1 MTSTPSGTDS
11 PAPLPKTADVVVIGG
26 GVAGVSTA
34 LFLARRGVSVV
45 LCEKGRIA
53 GEQSSR
59 NWGWIRKMGRDHREL
74 PLMIESARL
83 WEQLAGEM
91 AEDISYRKCGATY
104 LARTPAELQRHVDW
118 LERNADF
125 GLDSALLTENE
136 TDRFLG
142 RNDQQFMGAL
152 HTASDAVAEPAL
164 AVPALAR
171 HAEAQGVRIVE
182 NCAVRT
188 IEHSAGRVSGVITER
203 GRIASTNVVLAGGV
217 WSRGFLE
224 NFGVSFPQ
232 LAIKSSVLR
241 TAPATVPCSGAIG
254 SERVSIR
261 PRKDGGFTVA
271 RSGAAEFQL
280 IPAAFRYFSDYL
292 PMLRERWQ
300 IMKIRAGRQFFGPLG
315 TTRWG
320 ADDIS
325 PFERVRVFDPT
336 PDKTLLED
344 VMKHARELFPQLSG
358 VAPVESWA
366 GMIDVVP
373 DEIPA
378 IGPVAGHDG
387 LTVVTGLS
395 GHGFGIGPGVGLLAA
410 QIVTGETPI
419 VDPAAFS
426 PARFNR
432 EAAA

>member
-1 MTSTPSGTDS
+1 MSLATSRTDGA
-11 PAPLPKTADVVVIGG
+11 APLPDRADVVVIGG

-83 WEQLAGEM
+83 WEQLAGDM
-91 AEDISYRKCGATY
+91 DEDIGYRKCGATY
-104 LARTPAELQRHVDW
+104 LARTRAELERHMGW
-118 LERNADF
+118 LERNAHF
-125 GLDSALLTENE
+125 GLDSKLLTAND

-142 RNDQQFMGAL
+142 RNDQQFLGAL
-152 HTASDAVAEPAL
+152 HTASDAVAEPSL

-171 HAEAQGVRIVE
+171 HARAQGVRILE

-188 IEHSAGRVSGVITER
+188 LEHSAGRVSGVVTEV
-203 GRIASTNVVLAGGV
+203 GRIASSNVVLAGGV

-224 NFGVSFPQ
+224 NIGLSFPQ

-241 TAPATVPCSGAIG
+241 TAPASVPGSGAIG
-254 SERVSIR
+254 SGRVSIR
-261 PRKDGGFTVA
+261 PRRDGGYTVA

-280 IPAAFRYFSDYL
+280 VPAAFRYFPQYL
-292 PMLRERWQ
+292 PILRERWQ

-315 TTRWG
+315 KARWD
-320 ADDIS
+320 AEDIS
-325 PFERVRVFDPT
+325 PFEQVRVLDPT
-336 PDKTLLED
+336 PDKALLAD
-344 VMKHARELFPQLSG
+344 VMAHARDLFPQLAG

-378 IGPVAGHDG
+378 LGPIEGHDG
-387 LTVVTGLS
+387 LTVATGLS

-410 QIVTGETPI
+410 QMITGETPI
-419 VDPAAFS
+419 VDPTAFS
-426 PARFNR
+426 PIRFNR
-432 EAAA
+432 KAAA

>member
-1 MTSTPSGTDS
+1 MPE
-11 PAPLPKTADVVVIGG
+11 AADVVVIGG

-34 LFLARRGVSVV
+34 LFLARRGRSVV

-83 WEQLAGEM
+83 WEQLAAEM
-91 AEDISYRKCGATY
+91 PEDIGYRKCGATY
-104 LARTPAELQRHVDW
+104 LARSEAELHRHVDW
-118 LERNADF
+118 LEANGHF
-125 GLDSALLTENE
+125 GLDSRLLTGNE
-136 TDRFLG
+136 TDRLLG
-142 RNDQQFMGAL
+142 RNDQQFLGAL

-171 HAEAQGVRIVE
+171 LAEAQGVRLIE
-182 NCAVRT
+182 NCAVRM
-188 IEHSAGRVSGVITER
+188 IDHAAGRIGGVITER
-203 GRIASTNVVLAGGV
+203 GRIACAEVVLAGGV

-224 NFGVSFPQ
+224 NIGVAFPQ

-241 TAPATVPCSGAIG
+241 TGPAMVPCSGAIG
-254 SERVSIR
+254 SQRVSIR
-261 PRKDGGFTVA
+261 PRRDGGYTIA

-280 IPAAFRYFSDYL
+280 IPAAFRYLPQYM
-292 PMLRERWQ
+292 PMLRDRWQ

-315 TTRWG
+315 RMKWG

-325 PFERVRVFDPT
+325 PFERVRVLDPR
-336 PDKTLLED
+336 PDASLLND
-344 VMKHARELFPQLSG
+344 VMAGARELFPQLAG

-373 DEIPA
+373 DEIPV
-378 IGPVAGHDG
+378 IGPIPGHDG
-387 LTVVTGLS
+387 LSVVTGLS

-410 QIVTGETPI
+410 QMITGDTPV

-426 PARFNR
+426 PTRFSR
-432 EAAA
+432 RAAA